1 MKPKELTKILVI
13 VIIVSFFSLYFTT
26 LGGYYEY
33 NLSKKNVL
41 TEEAIE
47 RFEEDVKAG
56 KEIIASNY
64 IEEEKDYNNK
74 ISQLTLRLSNFV
86 STAFDKV
93 MKFIF
98 KQLENTVNG

>member
-1 MKPKELTKILVI
+1 MKIKQLIKTGAI
-13 VIIVSFFSLYFTT
+13 VLIVSFFSLYFTT

-33 NLSKKNVL
+33 SLSKKNIL
-41 TEEAIE
+41 TEEAIM

-64 IEEEKDYNNK
+64 IEEDKDYSNKATKLAMK
-74 ISQLTLRLSNFV
+74 ISNFI
-86 STAFDKV
+86 SETYDKT

-98 KQLENTVNG
+98 KQIESTVNN